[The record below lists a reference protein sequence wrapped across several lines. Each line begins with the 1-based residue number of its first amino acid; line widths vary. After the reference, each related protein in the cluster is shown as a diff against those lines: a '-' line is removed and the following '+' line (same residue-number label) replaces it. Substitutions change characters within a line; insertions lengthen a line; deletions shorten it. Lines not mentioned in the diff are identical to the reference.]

1 MIDFTTALN
10 DLDGAAISDG
20 TETKA
25 AFTLGSAA
33 VRALV
38 IPYEDERNLSP
49 EEKFKRGEL
58 ASRIHSAGV
67 GAAATGRISLKSE
80 EITLLKKLIGKAYSP
95 LIVFR
100 AWPLLDAAETP
111 QKE

>member
-1 MIDFTTALN
+1 MIDFTVTLN

-20 TETKA
+20 TEAKVP
-25 AFTLGSAA
+25 FTLGSAA

-49 EEKFKRGEL
+49 DEKFRRGEL
-58 ASRIHSAGV
+58 AARIHNA
-67 GAAATGRISLKSE
+67 ISLGLKSE

-100 AWPLLDAAETP
+100 AWPLLDAAEAP

>member
-1 MIDFTTALN
+1 MIDFTAVLN

-20 TETKA
+20 GETKS

-49 EEKFKRGEL
+49 EENSSA
-58 ASRIHSAGV
+58 ASSPPAFTGLPRSA
-67 GAAATGRISLKSE
+67 
-80 EITLLKKLIGKAYSP
+80 
-95 LIVFR
+95 
-100 AWPLLDAAETP
+100 
-111 QKE
+111 

>member
-20 TETKA
+20 TDAKTP
-25 AFTLGSAA
+25 FTLGDAA

-38 IPYEDERNLSP
+38 ISYDDERSLSP

-58 ASRIHSAGV
+58 AARIHN
-67 GAAATGRISLKSE
+67 ATALSLKSE
-80 EITLLKKLIGKAYSP
+80 EITLLKNLIGKAYSP

-111 QKE
+111 KE

>member
-1 MIDFTTALN
+1 MEDLMIDFTVALN
-10 DLDGAAISDG
+10 DLDGVAISDG
-20 TETKA
+20 GEAKA
-25 AFTLGSAA
+25 TFTLGSAA

-58 ASRIHSAGV
+58 AARIH
-67 GAAATGRISLKSE
+67 GATTLSLRAE
-80 EITLLKKLIGKAYSP
+80 EITLLKKLIGKAYGP

-111 QKE
+111 AKE

>member
-1 MIDFTTALN
+1 MIDFTVALG
-10 DLDGAAISDG
+10 DLDGVAISDG
-20 TETKA
+20 SDTKVP
-25 AFTLGSAA
+25 FTLGSAA

-38 IPYEDERNLSP
+38 ISYEDERNLSP

-58 ASRIHSAGV
+58 ATRIH
-67 GAAATGRISLKSE
+67 GATSLSLKAE
-80 EITLLKKLIGKAYSP
+80 DVTLLKKLIGKAYGP

-111 QKE
+111 AKE

>member
-1 MIDFTTALN
+1 MIDFTAVLN

-20 TETKA
+20 GETKS

-58 ASRIHSAGV
+58 AARIH
-67 GAAATGRISLKSE
+67 GATSLSLKAE
-80 EITLLKKLIGKAYSP
+80 DVTLLKKLIGKAFGP

-111 QKE
+111 AKE

>member
-1 MIDFTTALN
+1 MIDFTTVIS
-10 DLDGAAISDG
+10 DLDGGAISDG
-20 TETKA
+20 SEA
-25 AFTLGSAA
+25 RMPFTLGSAA

-58 ASRIHSAGV
+58 AARIH
-67 GAAATGRISLKSE
+67 AATSLCLKSE
-80 EITLLKKLIGKAYSP
+80 EITLLKKLIGKAYGP

-100 AWPLLDAAETP
+100 AWPLLDAAETW
-111 QKE
+111 KD

>member
-1 MIDFTTALN
+1 MIDFTVALS
-10 DLDGAAISDG
+10 DLDGVAISDG
-20 TETKA
+20 GDAKA
-25 AFTLGSAA
+25 PFTLGAAA

-38 IPYEDERNLSP
+38 ISYEDERNLSP

-58 ASRIHSAGV
+58 ATRIY
-67 GAAATGRISLKSE
+67 GATSLSLKAE
-80 EITLLKKLIGKAYSP
+80 DVTLLKRLIGKAYGP

-111 QKE
+111 AKE

>member
-1 MIDFTTALN
+1 MIDFSTPLN
-10 DLDGAAISDG
+10 DYEGNAISDG
-20 TETKA
+20 TEAKA
-25 AFTLGSAA
+25 PFTLGNAA

-49 EEKFKRGEL
+49 EDKFKRGEL
-58 ASRIHSAGV
+58 ASRIHNSSAL
-67 GAAATGRISLKSE
+67 SLKAE
-80 EITLLKKLIGKAYSP
+80 EVTLLKKLIGKAYSP

-100 AWPLLDAAETP
+100 AWPLLDAAETL